1 MRFTGAHRI
10 KMVQM
15 WVLSPRFRSTAPV
28 TYNLAMQLIV
38 KYSAEVTI
46 KSRPVRNRIC
56 QQLVRNLR
64 VLLKP
69 FDQRCVVTAKWDRL
83 DIEIHPAADDVERC
97 LDRIRQCTGIAYFL
111 EVLEYPLGDMDSIYE
126 AVAREYLPLLAGKSF
141 AVRCRRVGEHSFS
154 SGDIERE
161 LGGRLLQ
168 NADNAKVRLKTP
180 DIVVRLDIRRD
191 QLFVTRQRIAGA
203 GGFPMGSLDPVL
215 ALVSGGF
222 DSTVASYLAMRRG
235 LEVHFL
241 FFSLGGEEHR
251 IAVQEIAAYLWMQYA
266 PAQALKFICVPF
278 EEVVNEI
285 QRSSEIGYTGIILK
299 RMMLRAAQRVAKTQG
314 IKALVTGEAIAQ
326 VSSQTM
332 PNLAVID
339 KASDMLVLRPLAFM
353 DKMDIVDLARKIG
366 TEDFSKYVPE
376 YCGAVSIKPKT
387 RAKLP
392 AVLKQEVNFDD
403 AVLEAAIAAAEC
415 VQLKALGEMTQRVP
429 EADEPLVVSELPA
442 HCEVVDIRH
451 PEEQMSRPLR
461 LDNAVISSIPFY
473 ELNSRFSSL
482 PAGKTYYLYCEQ
494 GLMSRLHA
502 SYLCDAGHKN
512 IAVYRPSA

>member
-1 MRFTGAHRI
+1 MGEFALLQA
-10 KMVQM
+10 V
-15 WVLSPRFRSTAPV
+15 VPV
-28 TYNLAMQLIV
+28 AYNLSMQLIV

-46 KSRPVRNRIC
+46 KSRPVRTRIC

-69 FDQRCVVTAKWDRL
+69 FDEQCKVTARWDRL
-83 DIEIHPAADDVERC
+83 DIDINPRADEVERC

-111 EVLEYPLGDMDSIYE
+111 VVIEYPLGDMDAIYT
-126 AVAREYLPLLAGKSF
+126 AVAKEYLPLLDGKSF
-141 AVRCRRVGEHSFS
+141 AVRCRRVGTHSFS
-154 SGDIERE
+154 SGEIERE

-168 NADNAKVRLKTP
+168 HANNARVKLKTP
-180 DIVVRLDIRRD
+180 DIVVRLDIRGEH
-191 QLFVTRQRIAGA
+191 LFVTRQRIAGA

-215 ALVSGGF
+215 ALISGGF

-251 IAVQEIAAYLWMQYA
+251 VAVQEIAAYLWMQYA
-266 PAQALKFICVPF
+266 PAQALKFITVPF
-278 EEVVNEI
+278 EEVVSEI
-285 QRSSEIGYTGIILK
+285 QRSTEVGYTGIILK
-299 RMMLRAAQRVAKTQG
+299 RMMLRAAQQIAKKQG
-314 IKALVTGEAIAQ
+314 IRALVTGEAIAQ

-366 TEDFSKYVPE
+366 TEDFSKFVPE
-376 YCGAVSIKPKT
+376 YCGAVSVRPKT

-392 AVLKQEVNFDD
+392 AVLAQETMFDD
-403 AVLEAAIAAAEC
+403 AVLDAAIAAAQCEL
-415 VQLKALGEMTQRVP
+415 LKDLGDTP
-429 EADEPLVVSELPA
+429 ACSTASAEPVLVSELPA
-442 HCEVVDIRH
+442 ESDVLDIRH
-451 PEEQMSRPLR
+451 PEEQISRPLR
-461 LDNAVISSIPFY
+461 IESATIHSIPFY
-473 ELNSRFSSL
+473 ELNSRFASL
-482 PAGKTYYLYCEQ
+482 APDKTYYLYCEQ